1 MMTTIAVLLA
11 VIVVL
16 LLVLLARS
24 FQSGGKQQFDFLSQ
38 NLERT
43 DRAIR
48 DEIGKNRE
56 ELRDTLKGFGD
67 SLQQGMDRVRESVAK
82 RLDAIQQDNNQ
93 KLEQMRA
100 TVDEKLQSTLE
111 KRLGESFKMVSERL
125 EKVHQGLGEMQHL
138 ASGVGDLKK
147 ILTNVKTRG
156 TWGEVQLGQL
166 LEQILTPE
174 QYDKNVVTKKGSK
187 DPVEFAIRL
196 PGKEDEV
203 VLLPIDAKF
212 PVEDY
217 QRLQDAYDAGDK
229 AALEEASKAVE
240 ARIKMEAKKIH
251 EKYIDPPQTTDF
263 AVMFLPTEGLYAEVI
278 NRPGLCDV
286 LQRDYRIAIAGPTTI
301 AALLNSLQMGFRTL
315 AVEKR
320 ASEVWKQL
328 IDIKTEFGKFGGL
341 LEGVEKKLS
350 AASAELGKVQS
361 KSRNIE
367 RKLGK
372 VQEIPVS
379 EEPLLIESEQGDV
392 TAE

>member
-1 MMTTIAVLLA
+1 MTTIAFLLA

>member
-1 MMTTIAVLLA
+1 MTTIAVLLA